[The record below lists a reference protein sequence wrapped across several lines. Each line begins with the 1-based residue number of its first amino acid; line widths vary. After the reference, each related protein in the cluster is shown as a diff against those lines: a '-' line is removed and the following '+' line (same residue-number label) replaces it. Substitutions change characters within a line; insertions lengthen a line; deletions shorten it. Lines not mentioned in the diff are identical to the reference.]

1 MKHEKD
7 QEEINNKSVKK
18 DADQNK
24 NISGKDP
31 NSKKKTKKAKKH
43 SVVKRIL
50 LVILLI
56 IIILVGY
63 FVYQVKKNGGGLV
76 GLVTTVVGGS
86 SEETET
92 LEDIE
97 ILAMGKSQNMTDTIM
112 VIKYS
117 PKNQT
122 ASMLSIPRDTFV
134 GTNKD
139 KATAWDKI
147 NSKYQISPQETID
160 AVIDTIHV
168 QEELVLP
175 EIIVTAEKAVS
186 YGGFQNPYAMS
197 KAIAAYNIASQVSRF
212 DMNACFKSKD
222 PNVYIPLV
230 SAAHEMMAAASR
242 LADEAREIEK
252 TNDTVLRTPHRSD
265 GLIIRKRSLMDNFK
279 N

>member
-1 MKHEKD
+1 M
-7 QEEINNKSVKK
+7 
-18 DADQNK
+18 
-24 NISGKDP
+24 
-31 NSKKKTKKAKKH
+31 
-43 SVVKRIL
+43 VVKVGIIKAGNIGTSPMIDLVLDERADREDVDIRTISSGAKMGDKQMEYIL
-50 LVILLI
+50 PKLKDFNPDIVMFLSPNPNAKQPRAAREELSKSGLPTI
-56 IIILVGY
+56 IIGDKPGEKAIKEMKEQGLGYILIRADPMIGARRE
-63 FVYQVKKNGGGLV
+63 FLDP
-76 GLVTTVVGGS
+76 
-86 SEETET
+86 TEMA
-92 LEDIE
+92 LFNANV
-97 ILAMGKSQNMTDTIM
+97 LK
-112 VIKYS
+112 V
-117 PKNQT
+117 
-122 ASMLSIPRDTFV
+122 LSITGAFRLV
-134 GTNKD
+134 
-139 KATAWDKI
+139 
-147 NSKYQISPQETID
+147 QETID

-197 KAIAAYNIASQVSRF
+197 KAIAAYNIASQVSRL
-212 DMNACFKSKD
+212 DMKACFKTKD